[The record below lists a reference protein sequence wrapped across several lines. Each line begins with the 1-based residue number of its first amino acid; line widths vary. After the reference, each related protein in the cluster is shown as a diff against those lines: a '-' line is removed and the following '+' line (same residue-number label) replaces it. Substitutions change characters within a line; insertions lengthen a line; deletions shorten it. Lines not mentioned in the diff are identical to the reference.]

1 MREIEFLTY
10 SLIAHRGYHN
20 IKNGIP
26 ENSMLA
32 FKEAIKNDLIIELDV
47 RILKDGKVVV
57 FHDESLK
64 RMTGIDKKIEEINS
78 SELEEIHL
86 LETNQRIPLLEEVL
100 DLINGQVSVIIELK
114 SENKDRKL
122 EKETIRILKNYRG
135 KYAIKSFNPFSIR
148 YFKKNFPSAIRG
160 QLASNLKNKKMNII
174 KKVFLSRM
182 LFNIFTKPDF
192 ISYNFKDLP
201 NNRIKKL
208 RKKMIIL
215 GWTVRNEEDLEYAKK
230 YCDNCICENINL
242 DK

>member
-1 MREIEFLTY
+1 
-10 SLIAHRGYHN
+10 
-20 IKNGIP
+20 
-26 ENSMLA
+26 
-32 FKEAIKNDLIIELDV
+32 
-47 RILKDGKVVV
+47 
-57 FHDESLK
+57 
-64 RMTGIDKKIEEINS
+64 
-78 SELEEIHL
+78 
-86 LETNQRIPLLEEVL
+86 
-100 DLINGQVSVIIELK
+100 
-114 SENKDRKL
+114 
-122 EKETIRILKNYRG
+122 
-135 KYAIKSFNPFSIR
+135 
-148 YFKKNFPSAIRG
+148 
-160 QLASNLKNKKMNII
+160 MNII